1 MVVDAAQSN
10 FAFLPTSGMG
20 TVGTNLLTFVRPNWS
35 AGYVDAVAVRMDHT
49 NASSDTT
56 IALFDVVI
64 IDNVSARTVCNFELT
79 GVRAITQAGIYQQLT
94 TYADSVDVNSIP
106 TGVSSPAALASIRLY
121 PNPAN
126 TRRSFGPHRIVPGDR
141 RQQPQH
147 FPRDHS
153 GGILLRHPSDTI
165 RRDHTPPLHS
175 TIVF

>member
-1 MVVDAAQSN
+1 MQVAVQLGQGSQPVPASTVAFRLSFNPMVVDAAQSN

-20 TVGTNLLTFVRPNWS
+20 TGNEPPTFVRPNWS
-35 AGYVDAVAVRMDHT
+35 ATYVDAVAVRMDHT

-121 PNPAN
+121 PNPP
-126 TRRSFGPHRIVPGDR
+126 TRA
-141 RQQPQH
+141 
-147 FPRDHS
+147 
-153 GGILLRHPSDTI
+153 
-165 RRDHTPPLHS
+165 S
-175 TIVF
+175 TGLARKR